1 MLNRLIDKIGR
12 KLLGNSMWLFIDK
25 IVRLCVGLLIG
36 VLVARYLG
44 PEQMGIWSYCIAI
57 FTFFIIFPTLGLE
70 YIAPREFVADKGRE
84 EQILNTTILLKFI
97 GATVGIVL
105 SVVFIGL
112 YKGFNSP
119 LVAFILILTT
129 GYLFQSFDAI
139 DYYYQSRL
147 EQKKSVIARM
157 IAFLALSIYKFY
169 LVESEAPLIWFVA
182 SSTID
187 FAIGAIGLYITFKGS
202 PIRLKFS
209 AASIKL
215 AKSLLKDSSVFSISA
230 FVIIIYYKI
239 DQVMITEILGEKANG
254 IYSVSIRIYE
264 LFIFIPGVLISS
276 FLPVITE
283 KFKTDDTEFRAS
295 LKQLYSILTYLA
307 IAFSICVWITA
318 PFVMDLLYGEA
329 YEGSGEVLQLIGL
342 GFYSVLLG
350 MGTGN
355 YLIITN
361 RKRFVLI
368 KSLIGLGL
376 NVIVN
381 LLLIPVL
388 GLNGAVLASIISN
401 FASTF
406 LILALKDNHNHFS
419 LILSPFNIASIKR
432 FLKY

>member
-1 MLNRLIDKIGR
+1 MINRLIDKVGR
-12 KLLGNSMWLFIDK
+12 KLLGNSLWLFIDK
-25 IVRLCVGLLIG
+25 IVRLLVGLFIG

-44 PEQMGIWSYCIAI
+44 PERMGVWSYCIAI

-70 YIAPREFVADKGRE
+70 YVTPREFITHKGKA
-84 EQILNTTILLKFI
+84 EQLLNTTIVLKFI

-105 SVVFIGL
+105 SVLFIGI
-112 YKGFNSP
+112 YKGFDSP
-119 LVAFILILTT
+119 LVPFILILTT

-147 EQKKSVIARM
+147 EQKKSVFARM
-157 IAFLALSIYKFY
+157 IAFLIVSMYKFY
-169 LVESEAPLIWFVA
+169 LVHTEAPLIWFIA

-187 FAIGAIGLYITFKGS
+187 FAMGAVGLYISFRGS
-202 PIRLKFS
+202 ALKLKLSKVDF
-209 AASIKL
+209 KL
-215 AKSLLKDSSVFSISA
+215 ARDLLKDSVVFSISA

-239 DQVMITEILGEKANG
+239 DQVMITEILGERENG

-264 LFIFIPGVLISS
+264 LFIFIPAVLISS

-283 KFKTDDTEFRAS
+283 KFKSDEIEFRAS
-295 LKQLYSILTYLA
+295 MKQLYSILTYLA
-307 IAFSICVWITA
+307 IAFSICVWFTA
-318 PFVMDLLYGEA
+318 PLVMDLLYGEA
-329 YEGSGEVLQLIGL
+329 YQGSGEVLQLIGL

-368 KSLIGLGL
+368 KSLIGLSL
-376 NVIVN
+376 NVVIN
-381 LLLIPVL
+381 LWLIPIL

-401 FASTF
+401 FVSTF
-406 LILALKDNHNHFS
+406 LILVLKDNHNHLS